1 MGVESIRQLAQGTE
15 VVHLQVILVEPASAT
30 DQPEPLPCGPRR
42 GALAVRDLLL
52 QELLRAEV
60 IEEQRAVAGA
70 HGDDVLIEAQ
80 GAHTRAALAGAQI
93 PDALVILA
101 QIQERDMGLGAYRVQ
116 GQLIAVGQAHV
127 VSAVRQSDGQQPGQ
141 GILGFPQV
149 EVAIHGHGSQ
159 LLPLGAEGHSSHLAV
174 TWVGVGPGDIL
185 HFHGTDVGI
194 HGEPC
199 TRVPG
204 HAAPEY
210 VGVYLPDAQGAFAGA
225 AHHHRVAHPVD
236 GEDPVFVAVVAQAQ
250 GIQRWQ
256 PVDGQAV
263 GVLTPGGQ
271 QRLGGIQLE
280 GMDAAALLGVGRR
293 VPTIPHEGDA
303 RYLAGLHVHHEE
315 RVALGTAHHLPGV
328 QPLRREHLVHG
339 AQGQFALPQ
348 QLWQLPHRE
357 AMQLAIEA

>member
-1 MGVESIRQLAQGTE
+1 MGVESIGQLAQGTE

-30 DQPEPLPCGPRR
+30 NQPEPPPCGPRR
-42 GALAVRDLLL
+42 GVLAVRDLLL
-52 QELLRAEV
+52 HELLRADV
-60 IEEQRAVAGA
+60 IEEQRALAGA
-70 HGDDVLIEAQ
+70 HGDDVLIEAER
-80 GAHTRAALAGAQI
+80 AHTRAALAGAQV
-93 PDALVILA
+93 PDALVTLA
-101 QIQERDMGLGAYRVQ
+101 QVQERDMGLGGYRVQ

-127 VSAVRQSDGQQPGQ
+127 LSAVRQPDGQQPGQ

-159 LLPLGAEGHSSHLAV
+159 LLPLGAEGHSPHLAV
-174 TWVGVGPGDIL
+174 TWVGGGPGDIL

-199 TRVPG
+199 SIAPG
-204 HAAPEY
+204 DAAPEY
-210 VGVYLPDAQGAFAGA
+210 VGVYLPDAQGAVAGA
-225 AHHHRVAHPVD
+225 AHHHCVAHPGD

-263 GVLTPGGQ
+263 GVLAPGGQ
-271 QRLGGIQLE
+271 QRLGGIQLDR
-280 GMDAAALLGVGRR
+280 MDAAARLGVGRR
-293 VPTIPHEGDA
+293 VQTIPYEGDA
-303 RYLAGLHVHHEE
+303 RYLAGPHVHHEE

>member
-1 MGVESIRQLAQGTE
+1 MGVESIGQLAQGTE

-30 DQPEPLPCGPRR
+30 NQPEPPPCGPRR
-42 GALAVRDLLL
+42 GVLAVRDLLL
-52 QELLRAEV
+52 QELLRADV

-70 HGDDVLIEAQ
+70 HGDHVLIEAE
-80 GAHTRAALAGAQI
+80 GAHTRAALVGAQV
-93 PDALVILA
+93 PDALVTLA
-101 QIQERDMGLGAYRVQ
+101 QVQERDMGLGGYRVQ

-127 VSAVRQSDGQQPGQ
+127 LSAVRQPDGQQPGQ

-159 LLPLGAEGHSSHLAV
+159 LLPLGAEGHSPHLGV
-174 TWVGVGPGDIL
+174 TSVGGGPGDIL
-185 HFHGTDVGI
+185 HFRGTDVGT

-199 TRVPG
+199 SI
-204 HAAPEY
+204 APEY
-210 VGVYLPDAQGAFAGA
+210 VGVYLPDAQGAIAGA
-225 AHHHRVAHPVD
+225 AHHHRVAHPGD

-263 GVLTPGGQ
+263 GVLTPGGHQ
-271 QRLGGIQLE
+271 CLGGIQLD
-280 GMDAAALLGVGRR
+280 GMDAAARLGVGRR
-293 VPTIPHEGDA
+293 VQTIPYEGDA
-303 RYLAGLHVHHEE
+303 RYLAGPHVHHEE